1 MVSTAIKDREFR
13 LFREMIYG
21 IAGIDLSDTKKAM
34 VGGRLA
40 RRLRHYD
47 LTSYGDYFRLLEQ
60 GDRDELQVAVD
71 LLTTNETYFF
81 REPKHFDFLRD
92 RLNAL
97 RSSGQPVRIW
107 SAACSSGEEPYSIAM
122 TMTECLGAALW
133 EVIGSDIS
141 CRVLDRARAG
151 IYTGERMKGM
161 LSHLAPSYFLKGVGG
176 QAGKFQITAELRSR
190 VRFMQ
195 INLNAPLP
203 NIGKFDF
210 IFLRNVMIYFDVPTK
225 KQVIARMLPLLRP
238 EGYFLVGHSETLSGI
253 AGGLSTIRPSVYQ
266 AASRDEKLRPSLRPS
281 T

>member
-1 MVSTAIKDREFR
+1 MFATAIKDREFR
-13 LFREMIYG
+13 LFRQMIYR
-21 IAGIDLSDTKKAM
+21 IAGIDLSDSKKAM

-40 RRLRHYD
+40 KRLRHYA

-81 REPKHFDFLRD
+81 REPKHFDLLRE
-92 RLNAL
+92 RLGPM
-97 RSSGQPVRIW
+97 RSTGQPVRVW

-122 TMTECLGAALW
+122 VLTQVLGAAPW

-141 CRVLDRARAG
+141 SRVLDRAQDG
-151 IYTGERMKGM
+151 IYTKERMKGM
-161 LSHLAPSYFLKGVGG
+161 PPHLAPNFFLKGVGS

-195 INLNAPLP
+195 INLNADLP
-203 NIGKFDF
+203 NLGKFDF

-238 EGYFLVGHSETLSGI
+238 EGYFLVGHSETLTNI
-253 AGGLSTIRPSVYQ
+253 AGGLTTVRPSVYKLQ
-266 AASRDEKLRPSLRPS
+266 AGASR
-281 T
+281 